1 MSEARLARIEENV
14 LKLVEIT
21 ARNTTIL
28 DEHQRRSVASEAR
41 LDILEKDAYIR
52 HKSVKIT
59 LWAIPIIVS
68 IILGVSRF
76 I

>member
-21 ARNTTIL
+21 TRNTTIL
-28 DEHQRRSVASEAR
+28 DEHMRRSLASESR
-41 LDILEKDAYIR
+41 LDILEKESYSR
-52 HKSVKIT
+52 HRTVKWT
-59 LWAIPIIVS
+59 MWAVPIIVS
-68 IILGVSRF
+68 TIIGLSRY